1 MRPTLLGLKTKRST
15 TANGGERG
23 GKLLSRGH
31 IYGLLWRWSRSL
43 LTEDVPS
50 VRWCVEIRACRCSGG
65 IADVVAAGAI
75 VLGAVVA
82 AGALAGKF
90 VAGYALPLAVGDC
103 AEDHRDGV
111 IAPRWRMFA
120 FAEFLVR
127 RRKIVRPTG
136 SRDHRSASPP
146 AGSARLHPPLIGDGA
161 RWPQAGP
168 ARRSTSR
175 HRSEHKVWHQRAR

>member
-103 AEDHRDGV
+103 
-111 IAPRWRMFA
+111 
-120 FAEFLVR
+120 
-127 RRKIVRPTG
+127 
-136 SRDHRSASPP
+136 
-146 AGSARLHPPLIGDGA
+146 
-161 RWPQAGP
+161 
-168 ARRSTSR
+168 
-175 HRSEHKVWHQRAR
+175 